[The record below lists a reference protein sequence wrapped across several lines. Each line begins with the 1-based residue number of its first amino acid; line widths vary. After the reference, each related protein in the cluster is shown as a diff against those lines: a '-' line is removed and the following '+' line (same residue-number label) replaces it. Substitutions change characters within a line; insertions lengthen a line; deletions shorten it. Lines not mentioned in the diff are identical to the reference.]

1 MLSNFISLIFW
12 YNNLKILTFIFNVVI
27 CFQILYLWYS
37 DTTKGLQI
45 VVIDQLWF
53 AFKFYIFDI
62 LIQLNRLCNE
72 VLQRC
77 DLLSN
82 FISLIFWYNA
92 KQNPRKN
99 NRVVICFQIL
109 YLWYSD
115 TTLRGQKT
123 DLSQLWFAFKF
134 YIFDI
139 LIQHSTFSPDLVSCC
154 DLLSNFISLIFWYN
168 KRWNVEGTLGVV
180 ICFQILYLWYS
191 DTTHQCFELL
201 LL

>member
-1 MLSNFISLIFW
+1 M
-12 YNNLKILTFIFNVVI
+12 I

-37 DTTKGLQI
+37 DTTFRNAWHVGCK
-45 VVIDQLWF
+45 LWF

-62 LIQLNRLCNE
+62 LIQLRCRS
-72 VLQRC
+72 VFRYQRC

-82 FISLIFWYNA
+82 FISLIFWYNL
-92 KQNPRKN
+92 PF
-99 NRVVICFQIL
+99 NRDKFGIVVICFQIL

-115 TTLRGQKT
+115 TTQADAKARADK
-123 DLSQLWFAFKF
+123 LWFAFKF

-139 LIQHSTFSPDLVSCC
+139 LIQQYSISGSFCAGC

-168 KRWNVEGTLGVV
+168 ANEKLEDAILVV

-191 DTTHQCFELL
+191 DTTRMWMLRWIDELWFAFKFYIFDILIQLFLL
-201 LL
+201 L